1 MRLDLTSLTREDI
14 AFWNARWSAGST
26 SNTQELHQDL
36 QFCMQEQMDSKL
48 DINTKR
54 LGHWLC
60 KNGWTPTR
68 GLGNKR
74 QWKKKQLCTLTKSEQ
89 VGDSNEATTH
99 KIDQALARHKPW
111 YIDLRNESLHFSK
124 LEVLKTVIFI
134 DREDTEPSVYWD
146 FGRVIKTLNADN
158 AKANMSVWW
167 QTHRPWYEK
176 IRIEFDLH
184 PLSLLP
190 CRRSLARKPGI
201 INKADVTDETLMT
214 AKALVAMLLHWST
227 NASMTRTRRAAAKAM
242 LNDILNLALSAKYDS
257 DEKTWHFIA
266 RNMMEETQKIQLT
279 VTPASMKRKSE
290 KTIVEPA
297 LCELIANK
305 FTYLFF
311 NRRKCPSVHACLVKH
326 LNMLESGLN
335 EAILKGKVGQWFSMD
350 KDQWKTLEEQDQR
363 ATMRKIAAGS
373 LSSQLER
380 STLTSSHETTRDSL
394 KNTSHTRRSE
404 DVSQIV
410 SELAQEV
417 KRKRKNDETSRK
429 HQSKNKKAKAS
440 DLRGI
445 M

>member
-74 QWKKKQLCTLTKSEQ
+74 QWKKKQLCTLTKSDQ

-99 KIDQALARHKPW
+99 KKDQALARHKPW

-146 FGRVIKTLNADN
+146 FGRFIKTLNADN

-290 KTIVEPA
+290 KNNCGTSTVRIDCEQIHIFVLQQTQVPIRARLPRQAFEHAGKRIERSYLERQGRAMVLHGQRSVENIGRTGSESHNAEDRSRRTFFTVGKVNIDFITRDNERQP
-297 LCELIANK
+297 EEH
-305 FTYLFF
+305 FTYETLG
-311 NRRKCPSVHACLVKH
+311 RCLP
-326 LNMLESGLN
+326 
-335 EAILKGKVGQWFSMD
+335 
-350 KDQWKTLEEQDQR
+350 
-363 ATMRKIAAGS
+363 
-373 LSSQLER
+373 
-380 STLTSSHETTRDSL
+380 DS
-394 KNTSHTRRSE
+394 
-404 DVSQIV
+404 I
-410 SELAQEV
+410 
-417 KRKRKNDETSRK
+417 
-429 HQSKNKKAKAS
+429 
-440 DLRGI
+440 
-445 M
+445 

>member
-36 QFCMQEQMDSKL
+36 QFCMREKMNSNL

-60 KNGWTPTR
+60 KNGWAPTR

-74 QWKKKQLCTLTKSEQ
+74 QWKKKQQITLTGSDH
-89 VGDSNEATTH
+89 VGDSDETTTH
-99 KIDQALARHKPW
+99 KVDQALARHKPW

-124 LEVLKTVIFI
+124 LEVLKNVIFI
-134 DREDTEPSVYWD
+134 DREESEPSVYWD
-146 FGRVIKTLNADN
+146 FGRFIKTLNADN
-158 AKANMSVWW
+158 EKAHMSVWW

-190 CRRSLARKPGI
+190 CRRSIARKPGI
-201 INKADVTDETLMT
+201 IKKADVTDETLIT

-227 NASMTRTRRAAAKAM
+227 NGSMTRTRRAAAKAM

-257 DEKTWHFIA
+257 DEKMWHFIA
-266 RNMMEETQKIQLT
+266 RNMMEETQKVQLT
-279 VTPASMKRKSE
+279 VIPASMKTKSE
-290 KTIVEPA
+290 KTIVEPS
-297 LCELIANK
+297 LCELIANN

-311 NRRKCPSVHACLVKH
+311 NRRRCPCVHACLVKH

-335 EAILKGKVGQWFSMD
+335 EAILKGKVGQCLCMD

-363 ATMRKIAAGS
+363 AKVQKIAAGS
-373 LSSQLER
+373 LSSQLGR
-380 STLTSSHETTRDSL
+380 STLTSSHATKRESL
-394 KNTSHTRRSE
+394 KNNLHTTRLG

-410 SELAQEV
+410 SELAQGV
-417 KRKRKNDETSRK
+417 KKKRKIDETSHK

-440 DLRGI
+440 VLRGI